1 MYLSPHRVLNIC
13 IFISLLK
20 NLNLEKNLNEQQQH
34 FVCLGEIDSTMAT
47 DVQLVLGHIF
57 LCFSL
62 ALAWKHKVNNIQRE
76 LLALDRWPLAWVG
89 LSS

>member
-34 FVCLGEIDSTMAT
+34 FVCLGEIDSTKAT

-57 LCFSL
+57 LSL
-62 ALAWKHKVNNIQRE
+62 LHESTR
-76 LLALDRWPLAWVG
+76 
-89 LSS
+89 